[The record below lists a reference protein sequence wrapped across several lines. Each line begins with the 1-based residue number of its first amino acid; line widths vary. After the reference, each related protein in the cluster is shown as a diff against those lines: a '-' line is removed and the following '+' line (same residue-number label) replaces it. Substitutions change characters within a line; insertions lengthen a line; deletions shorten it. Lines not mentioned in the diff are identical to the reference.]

1 MFPHREPRSLQFPKQ
16 NDLKMQ
22 QAVPRLGI
30 ALHFSFQVSVLSDL
44 VSILGGVKLLG
55 FKGAAAKNDAGP
67 LQALIIRYI

>member
-1 MFPHREPRSLQFPKQ
+1 
-16 NDLKMQ
+16 MQ